1 MFLRFLSCIIILP
14 LFFTSTLFAN
24 EKTIIAEGD
33 LSTGLIENSLTAT
46 SVAIATGIDFIE
58 LHLAMTS
65 DDNIVLFQDV
75 LLNGITDVA
84 RLFPDRNRED
94 GGYYVVDFTLREI
107 QQLRVSNPFTASEYT
122 LSTPIP
128 TLAEELGLIRKLE
141 EHFNKKVNITI
152 EIKHPWF
159 YQEAGK
165 DISAA
170 TIDTLKIF
178 NYGTENNTLYIQ
190 CFDPEELQRISGTL
204 LPSRQL
210 NIPLIQLI
218 GANDGQETRQL
229 NQNKW
234 EPYNYDWLF
243 TNIGLRMI
251 ASYATAIGLPSN
263 SIVDLSGNILLA
275 EYIQDIHQYGL
286 KVFTY
291 SLNNQPNR
299 FPPFAQNFAAL
310 LDMYFNQANIDGVYT
325 DTFDDIGQYLKERV
339 EEKKQKETLPT
350 FFSDLELSRPTATK
364 KPMHIET
371 EQ

>member
-1 MFLRFLSCIIILP
+1 MFLRLLSCIIILP
-14 LFFTSTLFAN
+14 LFFTSTLHAA

-46 SVAIATGIDFIE
+46 SVAIATSIDFIE
-58 LHLAMTS
+58 LQLAMTS
-65 DDNIVLFQDV
+65 DDKIVVFQDL

-94 GGYYVVDFTLREI
+94 GGYYIIDFTLREI
-107 QQLRVSNPFTASEYT
+107 QQLRVSNPFTASEYV
-122 LSTPIP
+122 LATPIP

-141 EHFNKKVNITI
+141 EHFNKSIKIAI

-159 YQEAGK
+159 YRKTGK

-170 TIDTLKIF
+170 TIDTLQFF

-204 LPSRQL
+204 LPARQL
-210 NIPLIQLI
+210 KIPLIQLI
-218 GANDGQETRQL
+218 GTNDGQETRQL
-229 NQNKW
+229 NQGKW

-251 ASYATAIGLPSN
+251 ASYATAIALPSN
-263 SIVDLSGNILLA
+263 SIVDRNGNILLT

-286 KVFTY
+286 QVFTY
-291 SLNNQPNR
+291 SLNNR
-299 FPPFAQNFAAL
+299 LDGLPPFASDFSAL
-310 LDMYFNQANIDGVYT
+310 LDLYFNQACIDGVYT
-325 DTFDDIGQYLKERV
+325 DTFGEIDHYLKDQA
-339 EEKKQKETLPT
+339 EEKKQKEKLPA
-350 FFSDLELSRPTATK
+350 FFSNLKLSRPTATG
-364 KPMHIET
+364 KPIPIEE

>member
-1 MFLRFLSCIIILP
+1 MFLRFLSCIVSLSL
-14 LFFTSTLFAN
+14 LFASTLHAD

-58 LHLAMTS
+58 LQLAMTS
-65 DDNIVLFQDV
+65 DDKIVVFQDL

-94 GGYYVVDFTLREI
+94 GGYYVIDFTLREI
-107 QQLRVSNPFTASEYT
+107 QQLRVSNPFTASEYV

-141 EHFNKKVNITI
+141 EHFNKTINITI

-159 YQEAGK
+159 YRKTGK

-170 TIDTLKIF
+170 TIDTLTFF

-204 LPSRQL
+204 LPSKKV

-218 GANDGQETRQL
+218 GANNGQETRQL
-229 NQNKW
+229 NQDKW

-251 ASYATAIGLPSN
+251 ASYATAIALPSN
-263 SIVDLSGNILLA
+263 SIVDHYGNILLA

-286 KVFTY
+286 QVFTY
-291 SLNNQPNR
+291 SLNNR
-299 FPPFAQNFAAL
+299 LDGIPPFANDFSSL
-310 LDMYFNQANIDGVYT
+310 LDVYFNQANIDGVYT
-325 DTFDDIGQYLKERV
+325 DTFGEIHKYMRDRA
-339 EEKKQKETLPT
+339 EEKKQKETLPA
-350 FFSDLELSRPTATK
+350 FFSTLELSRPTATGK
-364 KPMHIET
+364 RIPIEE

>member
-1 MFLRFLSCIIILP
+1 MLLRLLSCIIILP
-14 LFFTSTLFAN
+14 LFFTSTLHAD

-33 LSTGLIENSLTAT
+33 FSTGLVENSLTAT

-58 LHLAMTS
+58 LQLAMTS
-65 DDNIVLFQDV
+65 DNQIVVFQDL

-84 RLFPDRNRED
+84 RLFPDKKREG
-94 GGYYVVDFTLREI
+94 GGYYVIDFTLREI
-107 QQLRVSNPFTASEYT
+107 QQLRVSNPFAANKYT
-122 LSTPIP
+122 LSAPIP

-141 EHFNKKVNITI
+141 EHFNTNINITI

-159 YQEAGK
+159 YQKAGK

-170 TIDTLKIF
+170 TIDTLTFF

-204 LPSRQL
+204 LPARQL

-218 GANDGQETRQL
+218 GVNDGQETRQL

-234 EPYNYDWLF
+234 EPYNYDWVF

-251 ASYATAIGLPSN
+251 ASYATTIALPNN
-263 SIVDLSGNILLA
+263 SIVDRNGNILLA

-286 KVFTY
+286 QVFTY
-291 SLNNQPNR
+291 SLNNR
-299 FPPFAQNFAAL
+299 LDGLPPVANNFSAL
-310 LDMYFNQANIDGVYT
+310 LDVYFNQANIDGVYT
-325 DTFDDIGQYLKERV
+325 DTFGDIRQYLRDQA
-339 EEKKQKETLPT
+339 EEKKQKEKLPE
-350 FFSDLELSRPTATK
+350 FFSNLKLSRPTPTG
-364 KPMHIET
+364 KPVPVE
-371 EQ
+371 

>member
-1 MFLRFLSCIIILP
+1 MFLRLLSCFVILP
-14 LFFTSTLFAN
+14 LFFAPTLHAA

-46 SVAIATGIDFIE
+46 SVAIATGINFIE
-58 LHLAMTS
+58 LPLVMTS
-65 DDNIVLFQDV
+65 DDKIIIFQDL

-84 RLFPDRNRED
+84 RLFPDRNRVD
-94 GGYYVVDFTLREI
+94 GGYYVIDFTLREI
-107 QQLRVSNPFTASEYT
+107 QQLRLSNPFTASEYV

-141 EHFNKKVNITI
+141 EHFNKTINITI

-159 YQEAGK
+159 YQKTGK
-165 DISAA
+165 DISTA
-170 TIDTLKIF
+170 TIDTLTFF

-229 NQNKW
+229 NQGKW

-243 TNIGLRMI
+243 TNIGLRML

-263 SIVDLSGNILLA
+263 SIVDHNGNILLT

-286 KVFTY
+286 QAFTF
-291 SLNNQPNR
+291 SLNNRPNGL
-299 FPPFAQNFAAL
+299 PPFASDFPEL
-310 LDMYFNQANIDGVYT
+310 LDVYFNQANIDGVYT
-325 DTFDDIGQYLKERV
+325 DTFEEIHQYLRNRA
-339 EEKKQKETLPT
+339 EEKKQKETLPA
-350 FFSDLELSRPTATK
+350 FFSTLELSRPTATGK
-364 KPMHIET
+364 RVPVE
-371 EQ
+371 

>member
-14 LFFTSTLFAN
+14 LFFTSTLHAD
-24 EKTIIAEGD
+24 EKTIIAKGD

-46 SVAIATGIDFIE
+46 SVAVATGIDFIE
-58 LHLAMTS
+58 IQLAMTA
-65 DDNIVLFQDV
+65 DDKIIVFQDV
-75 LLNGITDVA
+75 LLNGITDVD
-84 RLFPDRNRED
+84 RLFPGRNRED
-94 GGYYVVDFTLREI
+94 GGYYVIDFTLREL
-107 QQLRVSNPFTASEYT
+107 QQLRVSNPFTAGKYT

-141 EHFNKKVNITI
+141 EHFDKNIKVTV

-159 YQEAGK
+159 YRKAGR
-165 DISAA
+165 DISTA
-170 TIDTLKIF
+170 TLDTLAIF
-178 NYGTENNTLYIQ
+178 GYGTENNTLYIQ

-229 NQNKW
+229 NQDKW

-251 ASYATAIGLPSN
+251 ASYATAIALPAT
-263 SIVDLSGNILLA
+263 SIVDRNGNIILA
-275 EYIQDIHQYGL
+275 QYIKDIHQYGL
-286 KVFTY
+286 QVFTY
-291 SLNNQPNR
+291 SLNNR
-299 FPPFAQNFAAL
+299 LDGLPPFAIAFPAL
-310 LDMYFNQANIDGVYT
+310 LNVYFNQAKIDGIYT
-325 DTFDDIGQYLKERV
+325 DTFGDIHQYLKDQAEK
-339 EEKKQKETLPT
+339 KKQKGTLPA
-350 FFSDLELSRPTATK
+350 FFSTLELSRPTTTG
-364 KPMHIET
+364 KPVPIEA